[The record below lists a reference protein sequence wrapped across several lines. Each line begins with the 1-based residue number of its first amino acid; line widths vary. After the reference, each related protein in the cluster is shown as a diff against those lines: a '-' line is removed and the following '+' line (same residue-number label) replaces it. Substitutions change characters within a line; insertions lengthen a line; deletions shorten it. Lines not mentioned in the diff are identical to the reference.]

1 MACTTPEAHEKRPAM
16 EAIDQVPF
24 AERLWH
30 SRNLSPYYLDSHRL
44 LCKEVRQ
51 ACLYFNHE
59 RLWLAGTS
67 LRLAR
72 VCIEDICRYAKTRET
87 FDKLLLANQTILSK
101 FSAAGRR
108 VEPVQALM
116 EQLVYA
122 HEAAMRERQ
131 EAHEADILPI

>member
-1 MACTTPEAHEKRPAM
+1 
-16 EAIDQVPF
+16 
-24 AERLWH
+24 
-30 SRNLSPYYLDSHRL
+30 
-44 LCKEVRQ
+44 
-51 ACLYFNHE
+51 
-59 RLWLAGTS
+59 
-67 LRLAR
+67 
-72 VCIEDICRYAKTRET
+72 VCIEDIYCYAQTRKT

-122 HEAAMRERQ
+122 HEVAMREGR